1 MSLRRTIRL
10 GYGVVG
16 LLALGVAVLGVLDWR
31 QHQIRAARPAA
42 AEDAVTVTVT
52 ASACEPGEL
61 EVPAGRVAFRIV
73 NRSERVLEWEILDGV
88 MVVEER
94 ENIAPGLSQRLTAR
108 LAPGEYAIT
117 CGLLSNPRGRLL
129 VRPSGQGAAPAGPD
143 LRELIA
149 PMAEYQVYL
158 ALQGAQLEA
167 ATARLVEAGSGPEAA
182 GALAEAHAAY
192 ERLRPATKLLQAGLD
207 AALDARAADFA
218 GGATDPA
225 FTGFRRLALAL
236 QNADPAAPDLARK
249 IRADV
254 ALLLER
260 LSGASIPPDRM
271 LAGAAL
277 AASEAANLG
286 DPALAAALLEGS
298 GKIVTLLAPPLGQTA
313 PEPAQ
318 RATAQ
323 LAAARAALATG
334 DAAGWRSASA
344 ALAEALSSLRERLG
358 AA

>member
-16 LLALGVAVLGVLDWR
+16 LLALGVGALGVLDWR
-31 QHQIRAARPAA
+31 QHQIRTARPDAD
-42 AEDAVTVTVT
+42 DAVTVTIT
-52 ASACEPGEL
+52 AGACEPGML
-61 EVPAGRVAFRIV
+61 EVPAGRVTFRVV
-73 NRSERVLEWEILDGV
+73 NRSERALEWEILDGV
-88 MVVEER
+88 VVVEER

-108 LAPGEYAIT
+108 LSPGEYAIT
-117 CGLLSNPRGRLL
+117 CGLLSNPRGRLV
-129 VRPSGQGAAPAGPD
+129 VRPSGQDAAPAGPD

-158 ALQGAQLEA
+158 ALQGADLEQ
-167 ATARLVEAGSGPEAA
+167 ATARLAEAGTGPGAA

-192 ERLRPATKLLQAGLD
+192 ERLRPAAKLLQAGLD
-207 AALDARAADFA
+207 TALDARPADFA
-218 GGATDPA
+218 EGAADPA

-236 QNADPAAPDLARK
+236 RDADPAAPELARK
-249 IRADV
+249 LRSDV

-260 LSGASIPPDRM
+260 LDSASIPPDRM

-277 AASEAANLG
+277 AASEAASL
-286 DPALAAALLEGS
+286 DDKALAAALLDGS
-298 GKIVTLLAPPLGQTA
+298 GKIVALLAPPLGHTA
-313 PEPAQ
+313 PEAAQ

-323 LAAARAALATG
+323 LAAARAALAAD
-334 DAAGWRSASA
+334 DAEGWRSASA